1 MKLLTAWNAW
11 KEKTVY
17 NWAIHLIV
25 EGGEMNISV
34 TKESGRVDVAVL
46 HVEGQLD
53 GQSYQDL
60 IIKAKEL
67 FNAGSRDFIID
78 LTNLTYISSAGL
90 VALHS
95 IALMVK
101 GEEMPDTEHGWSA
114 YRSMGRGS
122 EAGMQAHIKLLN
134 PRDEVRSV
142 LEMVGFDKVF
152 EIFTDLNEAVKS
164 F

>member
-1 MKLLTAWNAW
+1 
-11 KEKTVY
+11 
-17 NWAIHLIV
+17 
-25 EGGEMNISV
+25 MNISV

-152 EIFTDLNEAVKS
+152 EIFANLNEAVKS